1 MVEAKQLWQ
10 CHTNDGDSRTAGK
23 SCRLARPERH
33 ARAMTRRWHGAS
45 CSSRATRRL
54 ERPAR
59 GPATVAPRTP
69 ATPPGTTIHMMRMPA
84 TPASHCCWGTLH
96 EPRLTTTTPR
106 LTASHTRCLARQP
119 SRERAATP
127 SLMPRSAKP
136 PGDADVGRVVRAEAA
151 DDAIARE
158 DVTRAPLGGR
168 HASDCT
174 SRVIQ
179 SRRGAPRAGALLPSS
194 LSIVAACTFPR
205 SSSNALL

>member
-1 MVEAKQLWQ
+1 MPT
-10 CHTNDGDSRTAGK
+10 C
-23 SCRLARPERH
+23 
-33 ARAMTRRWHGAS
+33 
-45 CSSRATRRL
+45 
-54 ERPAR
+54 
-59 GPATVAPRTP
+59 APRTTC
-69 ATPPGTTIHMMRMPA
+69 ASHDDEMAWGILLLAGNSAVGTTGARTSYYCCASYAGDPVGDDYSYDSDA
-84 TPASHCCWGTLH
+84 GNPPLRTPVGGRLH

-119 SRERAATP
+119 SREPSATP

-136 PGDADVGRVVRAEAA
+136 VGDADVGRVVRAEAA

-158 DVTRAPLGGR
+158 DVTRAPLDGR

-174 SRVIQ
+174 SRFIQ